1 MTKKLFTILSVL
13 TLTYL
18 VAMGQSRT
26 VMVDTTGTLKYP
38 AADVFANQN
47 NLMTQTNLSLLIDG
61 SYNITN
67 AGQPTSEL
75 VSDFEVKVLNDKNEL
90 LYHFSTIYAH
100 TLIHPSDKEDTNATL
115 CVSYSGYGEEN
126 GALGYNRTSMC
137 ARNKVILY
145 PTTHL
150 QVLWNSYG
158 SLRSYMATYSGRFQ
172 SSTSIITG
180 IQLYPSS
187 KFLSVFLDP
196 KNTILVLRWGL
207 GNSDLDGNNNKAW
220 KQVPML
226 YIPKPTN

>member
-1 MTKKLFTILSVL
+1 MYKKFLLVLSTLLFTCSVIL
-13 TLTYL
+13 
-18 VAMGQSRT
+18 GQSRT

-38 AADVFANQN
+38 SATTFAEKN
-47 NLMTQTNLSLLIDG
+47 NLATQNNLSLLIDG
-61 SYNITN
+61 SYNIT
-67 AGQPTSEL
+67 AGGVPTSEL
-75 VSDFEVKVLNDKNEL
+75 VSDFEIKVLNDKNEL

-126 GALGYNRTSMC
+126 GVLGYTRTSMC

-145 PTTHL
+145 PATHL
-150 QVLWNSYG
+150 QTLWNSYG
-158 SLRSYMATYSGRFQ
+158 SLRAYMATYSGRFQ
-172 SSTSIITG
+172 SSTSLITG
-180 IQLYPSS
+180 IQFYPSS

-207 GNSDLDGNNNKAW
+207 TNSDKDSNNNKAW